1 MATTSDTPRLADMP
15 DFLNVDEAAI
25 VLRICGNSVR
35 EGIRRG
41 NIPSVRVG
49 VGRGRL
55 LVPRLALER
64 LIESALPGED
74 GGDGR

>member
-1 MATTSDTPRLADMP
+1 MTATSATPRLSDMP
-15 DFLNVDEAAI
+15 DFLNVDEAAT

-49 VGRGRL
+49 AGRGRL

-64 LIESALPGED
+64 LIASALPPD
-74 GGDGR
+74 GGADR

>member
-1 MATTSDTPRLADMP
+1 MATTNAPTELDAYGS
-15 DFLNVDEAAI
+15 FLNVEEAAT

-64 LIESALPGED
+64 LIASALPPD
-74 GGDGR
+74 GGADR

>member
-1 MATTSDTPRLADMP
+1 MAPTSDPPRLSSMP
-15 DFLNVDEAAI
+15 DFLNVEEAAA
-25 VLRICGNSVR
+25 VLRVCGNSVR

-64 LIESALPGED
+64 LIASALPPD
-74 GGDGR
+74 GGTDR

>member
-15 DFLNVDEAAI
+15 DFLNIEEAAK

-35 EGIRRG
+35 ESIRRG

-64 LIESALPGED
+64 LIASALPPD
-74 GGDGR
+74 GGADR

>member
-1 MATTSDTPRLADMP
+1 MTTTSDTPRLADMP
-15 DFLNVDEAAI
+15 DFLNIEEAAR

-64 LIESALPGED
+64 LIASALPPD
-74 GGDGR
+74 GGTDR